1 MRLAFVF
8 LTYGRNVFGGI
19 ENALYNLT
27 CGLKDIGHNL
37 FVFTSGAYATRSDK
51 QLPAKLYVSDHLP
64 TKYGGKVTNL
74 IRFLENN
81 SKNINSDFDRFLKA
95 CLPDYVI
102 VIDPIWGIL
111 PVTGYKFGHKVPF
124 AISYHIAN
132 KWPETKKIMKRS
144 FTLPFIRRLSVSEFL
159 SGEISTEFPES
170 KNVTFDILP
179 NSVDTDK
186 YRCQRSTSE
195 NYIFCNS
202 RIAFG
207 KNVDILVKA
216 FREISGRKDLKL
228 KICSGSFPFGDENE
242 EIEQIKRFISGCG
255 VEESVELLPA
265 LNWDAVPKMVTD
277 ATLVA
282 LPSTYETFGLAALE
296 AAVAGTPLVV
306 ADAANFKN
314 LVRSSA
320 LFFEPNNPK
329 DLARKILV
337 VLDNLDSYKKS
348 ALEHSALF
356 RSAYDNKV
364 VAERLVSKLITD
376 NTK

>member
-1 MRLAFVF
+1 M
-8 LTYGRNVFGGI
+8 
-19 ENALYNLT
+19 
-27 CGLKDIGHNL
+27 
-37 FVFTSGAYATRSDK
+37 
-51 QLPAKLYVSDHLP
+51 
-64 TKYGGKVTNL
+64 
-74 IRFLENN
+74 
-81 SKNINSDFDRFLKA
+81 
-95 CLPDYVI
+95 
-102 VIDPIWGIL
+102 
-111 PVTGYKFGHKVPF
+111 
-124 AISYHIAN
+124 
-132 KWPETKKIMKRS
+132 
-144 FTLPFIRRLSVSEFL
+144 
-159 SGEISTEFPES
+159 
-170 KNVTFDILP
+170 
-179 NSVDTDK
+179 
-186 YRCQRSTSE
+186 
-195 NYIFCNS
+195 
-202 RIAFG
+202 
-207 KNVDILVKA
+207 
-216 FREISGRKDLKL
+216 
-228 KICSGSFPFGDENE
+228 
-242 EIEQIKRFISGCG
+242 
-255 VEESVELLPA
+255 ELLPA